1 MELFVTKNSPYARI
15 TRIALLELGMAD
27 EVSLV
32 LAQTRTENSPYYE
45 INPSGRVPYLRT
57 ADGIGIEDSDLICE
71 YLCHL
76 KNSNLWGF
84 PDGDAGWELRR
95 LHSVC
100 RSFIDGLSVGL
111 REMARPTDEQSPR
124 IIAHEKVRAIRLLAH
139 LEQQI
144 DNPLMRGDLNRAQ
157 VTLYCALEVA
167 KILPDYAWRD
177 DHPKLQKWFDD
188 IASRPSFQKTGK
200 GSLQHL

>member
-15 TRIALLELGMAD
+15 TRIVLLELGMTD
-27 EVSLV
+27 EVKLV
-32 LAQTRTENSPYYE
+32 LAQTRTENSPYYT

-57 ADGIGIEDSDLICE
+57 AEDISIEDSDLICE

-76 KNSNLWGF
+76 KESDLWSF

-100 RSFIDGLSVGL
+100 RSFIDGLSVSL
-111 REMARPTDEQSPR
+111 REIARPTDEQSPR
-124 IIAHEKVRAIRLLAH
+124 IIAHEKARADRLLDH
-139 LEQQI
+139 LEQLI
-144 DNPLMRGDLNRAQ
+144 DSILMQGDLNRAQ
-157 VTLYCALEVA
+157 VTLYCALEVTNF
-167 KILPDYAWRD
+167 LPDFEWRD
-177 DHPKLQKWFDD
+177 RHPKLQRWFNG
-188 IASRPSFQKTGK
+188 IASRPSFQNTGK